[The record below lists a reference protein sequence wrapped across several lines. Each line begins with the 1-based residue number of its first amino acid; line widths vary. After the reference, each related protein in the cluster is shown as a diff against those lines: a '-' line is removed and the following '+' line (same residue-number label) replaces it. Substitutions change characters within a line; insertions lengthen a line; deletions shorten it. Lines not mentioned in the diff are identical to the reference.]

1 MKKKMY
7 VSPQLKVVEFKVETG
22 YNGSDPSM
30 RNMEL
35 DAPQSLQPYQNA
47 GETQGWYNSF
57 N

>member
-35 DAPQSLQPYQNA
+35 HAPQSLQPYQNA